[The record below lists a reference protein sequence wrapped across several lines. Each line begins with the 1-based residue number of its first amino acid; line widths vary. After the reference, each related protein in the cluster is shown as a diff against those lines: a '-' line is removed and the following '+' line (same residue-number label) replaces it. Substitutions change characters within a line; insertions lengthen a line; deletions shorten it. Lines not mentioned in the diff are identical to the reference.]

1 MMQILFQ
8 RKEFIEGDF
17 INKFSSDNKNSG
29 AIFSFIGKVRPKNK
43 NNKVL
48 SIDIELYEK
57 MAQVQIKKII
67 NKLMKKHL
75 IEDYLVV
82 HRYGRVKPRE
92 NIVLIV
98 VASQHR
104 KESFRFGEGLMDWI
118 KVKATFW
125 KKENFANSSEWV
137 NQKKTDRE
145 FIDFSL

>member
-1 MMQILFQ
+1 MQILFQ
-8 RKEFIEGDF
+8 REKFIESDF
-17 INKFSSDNKNSG
+17 IKKFSSDNKNSG

-75 IEDYLVV
+75 IDDYLVV
-82 HRYGRVKPRE
+82 HRYGRVKPSE

-104 KESFRFGEGLMDWI
+104 KESFRFGEGLMDWL

-125 KKENFANSSEWV
+125 KKENFADGSEWV

-145 FIDFSL
+145 FIDFDL

>member
-1 MMQILFQ
+1 MQVLFQ
-8 RKEFIEGDF
+8 RNKFNESDF
-17 INKFSSDNKNSG
+17 INKFSLDNKNSG
-29 AIFSFIGKVRPKNK
+29 AIFSFIGKVRPKNQ
-43 NNKVL
+43 NNDVL

-67 NKLMKKHL
+67 NKLMKKYL
-75 IEDYLVV
+75 IDDYLVV

>member
-1 MMQILFQ
+1 MQILFQ
-8 RKEFIEGDF
+8 RKKFIESDF
-17 INKFSSDNKNSG
+17 INKFSLDNKNSG
-29 AIFSFIGKVRPKNK
+29 AIFSFIGKVRPKNQ

-57 MAQVQIKKII
+57 MAHFQIKKII
-67 NKLMKKHL
+67 NKLMKKYL
-75 IEDYLVV
+75 IDDYLVV

-104 KESFRFGEGLMDWI
+104 KESFRFGEGLMDWL

-125 KKENFANSSEWV
+125 KKENFANGSEWV
-137 NQKKTDRE
+137 DQKETDKK

>member
-1 MMQILFQ
+1 MQILFQ
-8 RKEFIEGDF
+8 RKKFIESDF
-17 INKFSSDNKNSG
+17 INKFSLDNKNSG

-43 NNKVL
+43 NNYIL

-75 IEDYLVV
+75 IDDYLVV

-92 NIVLIV
+92 NFVLIA

-104 KESFRFGEGLMDWI
+104 KESFRFGEGLMDWL

-125 KKENFANSSEWV
+125 KKENFANGSEWV
-137 NQKKTDRE
+137 DQKETDKK

>member
-1 MMQILFQ
+1 MQILFQ
-8 RKEFIEGDF
+8 RKKFSSDF

-29 AIFSFIGKVRPKNK
+29 AIFSFIGKVRPKNQ
-43 NNKVL
+43 NNNVL

-57 MAQVQIKKII
+57 MAYFQINKII
-67 NKLMKKHL
+67 NKLMKKYL
-75 IEDYLVV
+75 IDDYLVV
-82 HRYGRVKPRE
+82 HRYGRVKPSE

-104 KESFRFGEGLMDWI
+104 KESFRFGERLMDWL

-125 KKENFANSSEWV
+125 KKENFVNGSEWV
-137 NQKKTDRE
+137 NQKETDKE

>member
-1 MMQILFQ
+1 MQILFQ
-8 RKEFIEGDF
+8 RKKFIESDF
-17 INKFSSDNKNSG
+17 IKKFSSDNKNSG
-29 AIFSFIGKVRPKNK
+29 AIFSFIGKVRPKNQD
-43 NNKVL
+43 NKVL

-67 NKLMKKHL
+67 KKLMKKYF
-75 IEDYLVV
+75 IDDYLVV

-92 NIVLIV
+92 NIVLIA

-104 KESFRFGEGLMDWI
+104 KESFRFGEGLMDWL

-125 KKENFANSSEWV
+125 KKENFADGSEWV

-145 FIDFSL
+145 LIDFNL

>member
-1 MMQILFQ
+1 MQILFQ
-8 RKEFIEGDF
+8 RTKFIESDF
-17 INKFSSDNKNSG
+17 INKFSLDNKNSG
-29 AIFSFIGKVRPKNK
+29 AIFSFIGKVRPKNQD
-43 NNKVL
+43 NKVL

-137 NQKKTDRE
+137 DQKETDRE

>member
-1 MMQILFQ
+1 MMQIIFQ
-8 RKEFIEGDF
+8 KNKFIESDY
-17 INKFSSDNKNSG
+17 INKFSLDNKHSG
-29 AIFSFIGKVRPKNK
+29 AIFSFIGKVRPKNQ

-67 NKLMKKHL
+67 NKLMKKYF
-75 IEDYLVV
+75 IDDYLVV

-104 KESFRFGEGLMDWI
+104 KESFRFGEELMDWL

-125 KKENFANSSEWV
+125 KKENFANGSEWV
-137 NQKKTDRE
+137 DQKETDKK

>member
-1 MMQILFQ
+1 MQILFQ
-8 RKEFIEGDF
+8 RKKFIESDF
-17 INKFSSDNKNSG
+17 INKFSLDNKHSG
-29 AIFSFIGKVRPKNK
+29 AIFSFIGKVRPKNQ
-43 NNKVL
+43 NNQIL

-75 IEDYLVV
+75 IDDYLVV
-82 HRYGRVKPRE
+82 HRYGKVKPRE

-104 KESFRFGEGLMDWI
+104 KESFRFGEGLMDWL

-125 KKENFANSSEWV
+125 KKENFANGSQWV
-137 NQKKTDRE
+137 NQKETDRE

>member
-1 MMQILFQ
+1 MQILFQ
-8 RKEFIEGDF
+8 RKKFIESDF
-17 INKFSSDNKNSG
+17 IKKFSLDNKNSG
-29 AIFSFIGKVRPKNK
+29 AIFSFIGKVRPKNQ
-43 NNKVL
+43 NNNVL

-75 IEDYLVV
+75 IDDYLVV
-82 HRYGRVKPRE
+82 HRYGRVKPSE

-104 KESFRFGEGLMDWI
+104 KESFRFGEGLMDWL

-125 KKENFANSSEWV
+125 KKENFSNGSEWV
-137 NQKKTDRE
+137 NQKESDRE

>member
-1 MMQILFQ
+1 MKIIFQ
-8 RKEFIEGDF
+8 KNKFIESNY
-17 INKFSSDNKNSG
+17 INKFSLDNKDSG

-43 NNKVL
+43 NNYIL

-67 NKLMKKHL
+67 NKLMKKYL
-75 IEDYLVV
+75 IDDYLVI
-82 HRYGRVKPRE
+82 HRHGKVKPGE

-104 KESFRFGEGLMDWI
+104 KESFRFGEELIDWL

-125 KKENFANSSEWV
+125 KKENFSNGSEWV
-137 NQKKTDRE
+137 NQKETDRE
-145 FIDFSL
+145 FIDFNL

>member
-1 MMQILFQ
+1 MQVLFQ
-8 RKEFIEGDF
+8 RKKFNESDL
-17 INKFSSDNKNSG
+17 INKFSLDNKNSG
-29 AIFSFIGKVRPKNK
+29 AIFSFIGKVRPKNQ
-43 NNKVL
+43 NNNVL

-67 NKLMKKHL
+67 KKLMKKYL
-75 IEDYLVV
+75 IDDYLVV

-125 KKENFANSSEWV
+125 KKENYSNSSEWV
-137 NQKKTDRE
+137 NQKETDRE

>member
-1 MMQILFQ
+1 MQILFQ
-8 RKEFIEGDF
+8 RKKFIESDF
-17 INKFSSDNKNSG
+17 INKFSLDNKNSG

-43 NNKVL
+43 NKNVL

-67 NKLMKKHL
+67 NKLIKKYL
-75 IEDYLVV
+75 IDDCLVV

-104 KESFRFGEGLMDWI
+104 KESFRFGEESMDWL
-118 KVKATFW
+118 KVRATFW
-125 KKENFANSSEWV
+125 KKENFANGSEWV
-137 NQKKTDRE
+137 NQKETDKE
-145 FIDFSL
+145 IVDFSL

>member
-1 MMQILFQ
+1 MQVLFQ
-8 RKEFIEGDF
+8 RNKFNASEF
-17 INKFSSDNKNSG
+17 INKFSLDNKNSG
-29 AIFSFIGKVRPKNK
+29 AIFSFIGKVRPKNQ
-43 NNKVL
+43 NNNVL

-137 NQKKTDRE
+137 NQKETDRE